1 MSYYDENGYFAGVIS
16 IAYDVEEI
24 YQIVRE
30 TKVFE
35 DGFSFILNSS
45 GNVILSA
52 KKDGIIAAK
61 ETDFDLRKMPNPSL
75 AQTVQKMAAGESDVR
90 RS

>member
-1 MSYYDENGYFAGVIS
+1 MFFLYS
-16 IAYDVEEI
+16 
-24 YQIVRE
+24 
-30 TKVFE
+30 TLPTTP
-35 DGFSFILNSS
+35 SFILNSS

-75 AQTVQKMAAGESDVR
+75 AQTVQKMAAGESGVR